1 VSSSTTGDG
10 GDNGV
15 HTFSGGVTLIT
26 AGDQSLTVTDPMS
39 GLSGIITVT
48 VGPAH

>member
-15 HTFSGGVTLIT
+15 HTFSGGVMLIT
-26 AGDQSLTVTDPMS
+26 AGRSVLTVTNPVS